1 MKNFS
6 NKYML
11 LYALGLAAIV
21 ALVLTV
27 VSVSL
32 KPLQTRNQQAE
43 TKQMILKTIGIEASL
58 EDADKLYSERIEEAK
73 TDAGLPYYNYD
84 NGIIIP
90 LNGNGLWGPI
100 WGYIAL
106 GKDLSVVG
114 AIFDHKGETPGL
126 GGEIATDNFAQR
138 FIGKEWIDQPIVL
151 KKNADKGNT
160 HEVDAISGGTM
171 TSNGVTEMLAKAFK
185 EYSELFESW
194 ENCQAIAEQTK
205 EEE

>member
-73 TDAGLPYYNYD
+73 TNAGLPYYNYD

-171 TSNGVTEMLAKAFK
+171 TSNGVTEMLAKAFE

>member
-100 WGYIAL
+100 WGYIAV

-171 TSNGVTEMLAKAFK
+171 TSNGVTEMLAKAFE

-205 EEE
+205 EEQ

>member
-73 TDAGLPYYNYD
+73 TNAGLPYYNYD

>member
-171 TSNGVTEMLAKAFK
+171 TSNGVTEMLAKAFE

-205 EEE
+205 EEQ

>member
-171 TSNGVTEMLAKAFK
+171 TSNGVTEMLAKAFE

>member
-100 WGYIAL
+100 WGYIAV

-171 TSNGVTEMLAKAFK
+171 TSNGVTEMLAKAFE